1 MNCVGASVGLLV
13 GGAWGVRGACTGHR
27 VLPSANVPRP
37 AASSLISL
45 RGVPGALR
53 TWARCR
59 ESTRATRACCYQLP
73 EAPPPLLEPPESDE
87 DDDEESDDEDEEES
101 DDEEELLLHPLSP

>member
-13 GGAWGVRGACTGHR
+13 GGAWLGAFGGVHKTPGTPLRECPPACG
-27 VLPSANVPRP
+27 LLLDF
-37 AASSLISL
+37 AA
-45 RGVPGALR
+45 G
-53 TWARCR
+53 
-59 ESTRATRACCYQLP
+59 STRCPAHVGTLPMAFVRVGCYQLP

-87 DDDEESDDEDEEES
+87 DDEEESDDEDEEES